1 MRWGWPGDQRADAV
15 GQRARWRR
23 GRHPHPPD
31 RRGRGWNARRS
42 AGRSLYFSHRQTAR
56 VLPALRRRPLL
67 PGADLNGASLAGRR
81 VQRSD
86 ARWNRVQGQRPRG
99 RPIGTSI
106 EAARQGHA
114 GAARTRFGRLVRAAR
129 CRDAAK
135 PHAASARALDG
146 VRLRILAYDP
156 PGKRWLLRQDEG
168 VFRVSHLT
176 LGFAAWGAT
185 DISAEPRLERAEDI

>member
-1 MRWGWPGDQRADAV
+1 MRRGRTGDQGADAV
-15 GQRARWRR
+15 GQRSRR
-23 GRHPHPPD
+23 SRRRHPHPPD
-31 RRGRGWNARRS
+31 RRGRGRNARRS
-42 AGRSLYFSHRQTAR
+42 GGRSLYFSDRQTAR
-56 VLPALRRRPLL
+56 VLPARRRRPLL
-67 PGADLNGASLAGRR
+67 PGADLDGPGLAWWR

-86 ARWNRVQGQRPRG
+86 ARWNRVPGQRPGR
-99 RPIGTSI
+99 RPIWTPT

-114 GAARTRFGRLVRAAR
+114 GAARARFRRPVRAAR

-168 VFRVSHLT
+168 VFRGSHLT
-176 LGFAAWGAT
+176 LGFATWGTT
-185 DISAEPRLERAEDI
+185 DISAEPRQERAEEI